1 MASSGIRLGAWDY
14 LRWKDI
20 QPIERQ
26 GKIVA
31 AKIIVYAGDDEEYF
45 SFITTRSISMNS
57 KNGCSIRQDSGEEIN
72 ENSWV
77 MRQLWDT
84 KKGYYHHGTIK
95 NPEKLKSSGIKR
107 LMEDALWTQ
116 GIRKKSNL
124 KRDRYEFQT
133 DHGFRKWFKTRCE
146 MSGMKSINIEIL
158 MGHSIGISDSYYK
171 IPEDEL
177 SSQYINALYFLI
189 LNRKNLLKKEVD
201 TIRAQNQKD
210 YKFLEKK
217 LNKKEKENVEC
228 LALVILIQLDQKW
241 SMPL

>member
-1 MASSGIRLGAWDY
+1 
-14 LRWKDI
+14 
-20 QPIERQ
+20 
-26 GKIVA
+26 
-31 AKIIVYAGDDEEYF
+31 
-45 SFITTRSISMNS
+45 
-57 KNGCSIRQDSGEEIN
+57 
-72 ENSWV
+72 
-77 MRQLWDT
+77 
-84 KKGYYHHGTIK
+84 
-95 NPEKLKSSGIKR
+95 
-107 LMEDALWTQ
+107 MEDALWTQ

-124 KRDRYEFQT
+124 KKKRYEFQT
-133 DHGFRKWFKTRCE
+133 DHGFSKWFKTRCE

-189 LNRKNLLKKEVD
+189 LNRKNLLKKGVD

-228 LALVILIQLDQKW
+228 LALMILLQLDQKW
-241 SMPL
+241 CMPL

>member
-1 MASSGIRLGAWDY
+1 
-14 LRWKDI
+14 
-20 QPIERQ
+20 
-26 GKIVA
+26 
-31 AKIIVYAGDDEEYF
+31 
-45 SFITTRSISMNS
+45 
-57 KNGCSIRQDSGEEIN
+57 
-72 ENSWV
+72 
-77 MRQLWDT
+77 
-84 KKGYYHHGTIK
+84 
-95 NPEKLKSSGIKR
+95 
-107 LMEDALWTQ
+107 MEDALWTQ
-116 GIRKKSNL
+116 GIRKKSHL
-124 KRDRYEFQT
+124 KKRRYEFQT

-158 MGHSIGISDSYYK
+158 MGHSIGTSDSYYK